1 MNMPIYLGKIWLI
14 DFLAC
19 AGLGI
24 AAACCLIAL
33 RGTIN
38 PLLDQLKAPTVRSA
52 MRLVGLGFFIGVQLA
67 IVVFIA
73 DTDGLRQPQSILGYA
88 LGIVLMAPALATL
101 LRR

>member
-1 MNMPIYLGKIWLI
+1 MPVYLGKSWLI

-38 PLLDQLKAPTVRSA
+38 PMLDQLKAPALRSA
-52 MRLVGLGFFIGVQLA
+52 MRLVGLGAFIGVELA

-73 DTDGLRQPQSILGYA
+73 DTDGLRQPQSIFGYV
-88 LGIVLMAPALATL
+88 LGIVLLVPALATL